1 MFNFFKNKTK
11 EKQRSD
17 KINQSN
23 SFTSNEVNYQGNTTG
38 LSLGKKLNE
47 LLLGYK
53 NIDDDLLE
61 EVESQLLLADISVET
76 TENIISK
83 ITAAISRDAL
93 SKSEEIYE
101 QLKVELRD
109 ILKPN
114 EIPLQIDSSKKP
126 FVILVVGSNGVGKTT
141 TIGKLAKK
149 FQKQGLS
156 TLLAAG
162 DTFRAAAVEQLK
174 IWGERN
180 NVPVIAQENNADS
193 ASVIYDALQ
202 SAQSK
207 KIDIVI
213 ADTAGRLHNKEG
225 LMEELKKIVRVI
237 GKIGIGAPHEI
248 LLVLDSNMGQNAIQQ
263 AENFKSMI
271 GVTGLAI
278 TKLDGTAK
286 GGVIFEISN
295 KLKLPI
301 RFIGLGEG
309 IEDLRTFNCNDFI
322 NSIFETVENY
332 D

>member
-1 MFNFFKNKTK
+1 MFNFLKNKSKDSQTST
-11 EKQRSD
+11 EISQANTMDSNR
-17 KINQSN
+17 INK
-23 SFTSNEVNYQGNTTG
+23 TG
-38 LSLGKKLNE
+38 FSLGRKLNE

-61 EVESQLLLADISVET
+61 EIESQLLLSDIGVET
-76 TENIISK
+76 AENIISN
-83 ITAAISRDAL
+83 ITTAVSRGGL
-93 SKSEEIYE
+93 SESKDIYE
-101 QLKVELRD
+101 QLKIELRN

-114 EIPLQIDSSKKP
+114 EIPLEIDASKKP

-141 TIGKLAKK
+141 TIGKMAKK
-149 FQKQGLS
+149 FQKKGLS
-156 TLLAAG
+156 TVLAAG

-180 NVPVIAQENNADS
+180 NVPVIAQHNNADS

-202 SAQSK
+202 SAKSK
-207 KIDIVI
+207 NIDIVI
-213 ADTAGRLHNKEG
+213 ADTAGRLHNKDG

-237 GKIGIGAPHEI
+237 GKIGLDAPHEI
-248 LLVLDSNMGQNAIQQ
+248 LLVLDANMGQNAIQQ
-263 AENFKSMI
+263 AESFKTMI

-286 GGVIFEISN
+286 GGVIFEISE

-301 RFIGLGEG
+301 RFIGLGEDV
-309 IEDLRTFNCNDFI
+309 EDLKTFNCDNFI
-322 NSIFETVENY
+322 SSIFETVENY